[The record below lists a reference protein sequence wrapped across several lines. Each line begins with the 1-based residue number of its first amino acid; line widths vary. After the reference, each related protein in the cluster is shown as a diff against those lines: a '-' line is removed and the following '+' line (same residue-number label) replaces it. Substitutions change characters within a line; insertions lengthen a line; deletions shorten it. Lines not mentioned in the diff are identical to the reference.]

1 MPRICP
7 IIGTALFLGLGAVA
21 IAVSAV
27 PAHRNPVSKVAESER
42 IVRTA
47 NVEHRPIAHPIRVTG
62 LIRSKN
68 EVELSFLVGGEV
80 TWVGVDVG
88 SSVRRGQVLARI
100 DDTQVSADA
109 ARARAAAEKA
119 RRDLD
124 RVAALQKSGAIP
136 EASLDD
142 AKTGDAIAVA
152 QKRSAD
158 FALRHGVLVA
168 PDDGVID
175 ARLVDSGEV
184 VGLGQPAFRLSGK
197 ARGAVVRA
205 ALSDRDV
212 VGLEVGRGAVA
223 SIDALGDEVFTAK
236 VSQVAAAASPGTGTF
251 EVELRLDNAPVHIRS
266 GMTAKL
272 EIQRIL
278 RPGSVVPVAALTPG
292 ETELASVV
300 AIDNG
305 IAKRWPVRVLF
316 LEGNEVALE
325 ESLSGVQKVAT
336 EGAPTL
342 KDGLRVKAVEP

>member
-1 MPRICP
+1 
-7 IIGTALFLGLGAVA
+7 
-21 IAVSAV
+21 
-27 PAHRNPVSKVAESER
+27 
-42 IVRTA
+42 VRA
-47 NVEHRPIAHPIRVTG
+47 ASVEHRPIAHPIRVTG
-62 LIRSKN
+62 LVRSKN
-68 EVELSFLVGGEV
+68 EIELSFLVGGEV
-80 TWVGVDVG
+80 KWVGVDVG
-88 SSVRRGQVLARI
+88 TNVRRGQVLARI
-100 DDTQVSADA
+100 DETQVAADA
-109 ARARAAAEKA
+109 ARARASADKA

-124 RVAALQKSGAIP
+124 RVAALQKSGALP

-168 PDDGVID
+168 PDDGVIES
-175 ARLVDSGEV
+175 RLVDAGEV
-184 VGLGQPAFRLSGK
+184 VGPGQTAFRLSGK

-236 VSQVAAAASPGTGTF
+236 VSQIAAAASAGSGTF
-251 EVELRLDNAPVHIRS
+251 EVELRLDSAPKDVRN

-278 RPGSVVPVAALTPG
+278 HPGSLIPVAALTPG
-292 ETELASVV
+292 EAELASVV

-305 IAKRWPVRVLF
+305 VARRWSVHVSF
-316 LEGNEVALE
+316 FEETEVALE
-325 ESLSGVQKVAT
+325 ESLPGVTRVAT
-336 EGAPTL
+336 EGAPGLTN
-342 KDGLRVKAVEP
+342 GLRVKAVVP